1 MWAIQTRN
9 NTFVRHEYTDDDLK
23 VLLFKT
29 RKKAQAW
36 LEDNHFWQERA
47 AKVVKV
53 AVRIASVV

>member
-53 AVRIASVV
+53 AVRITSVV